1 MKTVVSILISIL
13 SALIFFRCGGN
24 DYEKAK
30 IKYGMKRYEKYSE
43 QCDSTGCAKM
53 QFNYPW
59 IKAALNDQAK
69 DSLNKYIKSTLLKN
83 YSQASPPATLDS
95 MALAFFKDY
104 QETKNEFSEYK
115 LSWEL
120 NNTISIVYNDNS
132 IVSFQSEFYHFT
144 GGAHGNSGIYFANFN
159 SQNGRRLA
167 LPDLLVSGYEKEL
180 DNIAE
185 KVFRKDKEISRDA
198 NLEEAGYWFVD
209 NKFSL
214 NENFGIKNE
223 GLVFYF
229 NSYEIA
235 PYSMG
240 PTEIVIPY
248 SDIKKLI
255 NPGGLLEKVAQ
266 M

>member
-1 MKTVVSILISIL
+1 MKTVLSILISIL
-13 SALIFFRCGGN
+13 SSLIFFGCGDN

-30 IKYGMKRYEKYSE
+30 VKYGMKRYEKNSE
-43 QCDSTGCAKM
+43 QCDSTHCAKI

-59 IKAALNDQAK
+59 IKGAFNDQVK
-69 DSLNKYIKSTLLKN
+69 DSIKKYIKNTLLEN
-83 YSQASPPATLDS
+83 YSHESPSATLDS
-95 MALAFFKDY
+95 MAWVFFKDY
-104 QETKNEFSEYK
+104 QETTNEFSEYK

-120 NNTISIVYNDNS
+120 NNTISVIYNDNS

-144 GGAHGNSGIYFANFN
+144 GGAHGNGGNYFTNFN
-159 SQNGRRLA
+159 SRDGKRLA
-167 LPDLLVSGYEKEL
+167 LSDLLVSGYEKEL
-180 DNIAE
+180 KDIAE
-185 KVFRKDKEISRDA
+185 KIFRKDKELSHDV
-198 NLEEAGYWFVD
+198 NLEEAGFWFVD

-240 PTEIVIPY
+240 STEFLIPY

-255 NPGGLLEKVAQ
+255 NPEGLLEKVAQ